1 MGEFTHAMR
10 NPIKERDDRIAMLE
24 ARVADYDRKFAEA
37 AVALQKAGVEDWE
50 EVPGGLPGDVK
61 HLSLAERIKKLKI
74 IQDEDEETI
83 NYALGHARKE
93 AREEQKKF
101 TDAAYTERNKLAVL
115 LAHTAFLRG
124 WKAGRSWDLFG
135 EPGWQN
141 VVIIDLPTGQV
152 SWHVGQA
159 DVESTRLRTLPKY
172 DGKYDGHS
180 TDEKW
185 ARVSEYIRELTAGFE
200 DEG

>member
-1 MGEFTHAMR
+1 
-10 NPIKERDDRIAMLE
+10 MLE

-50 EVPGGLPGDVK
+50 EIPGGLPGDVK
-61 HLSLAERIKKLKI
+61 YLSLAERINKLNI
-74 IQDEDEETI
+74 VAHSQ
-83 NYALGHARKE
+83 GHERASLLTNK
-93 AREEQKKF
+93 
-101 TDAAYTERNKLAVL
+101 AYTERNKLAVL

-124 WKAGRSWDLFG
+124 WKAGRAVDPE
-135 EPGWQN
+135 EPSYWQN

-159 DVESTRLRTLPKY
+159 DVESTRFRTLPKY

-180 TDEKW
+180 TDTKW
-185 ARVSEYIRELTAGFE
+185 ARVSEYIRELTAGLE
-200 DEG
+200 NEG